1 MAENRIW
8 DEVLISAKKH
18 LSDQIIETWLRPLS
32 IKELRGD
39 LITIIAPNKFYKN
52 WVEDKYLNVLKKI
65 FTEELTIDA
74 EITIEVENNKV
85 EHIEKNVPL
94 YVNKDLNIPK
104 FTTNLNKQYS
114 FENFVVGS
122 SNQFAFSAAS
132 AVAEGYFHTYNPL
145 FIYGGVGLGKTHIMH
160 AIGNKLIKSFPKL
173 KILYISSE
181 SFTNEM
187 IYSLKSKSMDNF
199 REKYRSIDVLLFDD
213 VQFLA
218 GKTRS
223 TEEFFYTFNTLYD
236 DQKQIV
242 ITSDKTPDE
251 IPEMEERLTSR
262 FAWGLIADIQPP
274 NVEEKTAI
282 LLKRA
287 EIMGINLSNELAIF
301 LAESLKGDNVRELIG
316 ALIRLSAYSSFNSE
330 PLSIDFAKKC
340 LDRFLIKKDKPI
352 NPESVIEAVCSYFNV
367 KFSELKSKK
376 RTKSISLPRQVA
388 MYILR
393 DKLNISL
400 QEIGEILGGRDHST
414 VLHSISQIDS
424 KIKKDNE
431 LKTIITNIN
440 KLIYK

>member
-1 MAENRIW
+1 MTENRIW

-18 LSDQIIETWLRPLS
+18 LSNQIIETWLRPLS

-52 WVEDKYLNVLKKI
+52 WVDDKYLNVLKKI
-65 FTEELTIDA
+65 FTDELTIDA
-74 EITIEVENNKV
+74 EITIEVENNNVKN
-85 EHIEKNVPL
+85 IEKNVPL
-94 YVNKDLNIPK
+94 YVNKDINIPK
-104 FTTNLNKQYS
+104 FTTNLNKQYN

-199 REKYRSIDVLLFDD
+199 REKYRNIDVLLFDD

-287 EIMGINLSNELAIF
+287 EIMGINLSDEIAIF
-301 LAESLKGDNVRELIG
+301 LAENLKGDNVRELIG
-316 ALIRLSAYSSFNSE
+316 ALIRLSAYASFNSE
-330 PLSIDFAKKC
+330 PLSIDFAKRC

-376 RTKSISLPRQVA
+376 RTKSISLPRQIA

-431 LKTIITNIN
+431 LKTIVNNIN

>member
-94 YVNKDLNIPK
+94 YVNKDINIPK

-431 LKTIITNIN
+431 LKTIINNIN

>member
-94 YVNKDLNIPK
+94 YVNKDINIPK

-122 SNQFAFSAAS
+122 SNQFAFSAAY

-301 LAESLKGDNVRELIG
+301 LAENLKGDNVRELIG
-316 ALIRLSAYSSFNSE
+316 ALIRLSAYASFNSE

-431 LKTIITNIN
+431 LKTIINNIN

>member
-8 DEVLISAKKH
+8 EEVLKYANKH
-18 LSDQIIETWLRPLS
+18 LSEQIVETWLKPLS

-39 LITIIAPNKFYKN
+39 LVTIIAPNKFYKN
-52 WVEDKYLNVLKKI
+52 WVEDKYLNIIKKI
-65 FTEELTIDA
+65 FSEELTIDA
-74 EITIEVENNKV
+74 DIAIEISNHKVEN
-85 EHIEKNVPL
+85 HEKNVPL
-94 YVNKDLNIPK
+94 YVNKDINIPK
-104 FTTNLNKQYS
+104 FTTNLNKQYN

-187 IYSLKSKSMDNF
+187 IYSLKSKSMDSF
-199 REKYRSIDVLLFDD
+199 REKYRNIDVLLFDD

-287 EIMGINLSNELAIF
+287 EIMGINLSNEIALF
-301 LAESLKGDNVRELIG
+301 LAENLKGDNVRELIG
-316 ALIRLSAYSSFNSE
+316 ALIRLSAYASFNSE

-352 NPESVIEAVCSYFNV
+352 NPESILDAVCSYFNV
-367 KFSELKSKK
+367 KISELKSKK
-376 RTKSISLPRQVA
+376 RTKSISLPRQIA

-400 QEIGEILGGRDHST
+400 QEVGELLGGRDHST
-414 VLHSISQIDS
+414 VLHSISQIES
-424 KIKKDNE
+424 KMKKDQE
-431 LKTIITNIN
+431 LKTIIININ

>member
-1 MAENRIW
+1 MAEGRIW
-8 DEVLISAKKH
+8 DEVLKYARPV
-18 LSDQIIETWLRPLS
+18 LGEQVVETWLKPLS
-32 IKELRGD
+32 VKELRGD
-39 LITIIAPNKFYKN
+39 LITLSAPNRFYKN
-52 WVEDKYLNVLKKI
+52 WIEDKYLNTIKKI
-65 FTEELTIDA
+65 FVEELSIDA
-74 EITIEVENNKV
+74 DIAIEISNNNIEAKSNESLV
-85 EHIEKNVPL
+85 
-94 YVNKDLNIPK
+94 YVNPEINIPK
-104 FTTNLNKQYS
+104 FSTNLNKQYT
-114 FENFVVGS
+114 FDNFVVGS

-187 IYSLKSKSMDNF
+187 IYSLKSKSMDTF
-199 REKYRSIDVLLFDD
+199 RDKYRNIDVLLFDD

-236 DQKQIV
+236 EQKQII

-274 NVEEKTAI
+274 NIEEKTAI

-287 EIMGINLSNELAIF
+287 EIMGIYLSDELALF
-301 LAESLKGDNVRELIG
+301 LAENLKGDNVRELIG
-316 ALIRLSAYSSFNSE
+316 ALIRLSAYASFNSE
-330 PLSIDFAKKC
+330 PLSIEFAKKC
-340 LDRFLIKKDKPI
+340 LDRFLIKKDKII
-352 NPESVIEAVCSYFNV
+352 NPDTIVETICTHFNV
-367 KFSELKSKK
+367 KMSELKSKK
-376 RTKSISLPRQVA
+376 RTKSISLPRQIA

-393 DKLNISL
+393 NKLNISL
-400 QEIGEILGGRDHST
+400 QEIGEIFGGRDHST
-414 VLHSISQIDS
+414 VLHSLSQIES
-424 KIKKDNE
+424 KIKKDVE
-431 LKTIITNIN
+431 LKTLISNIN
-440 KLIYK
+440 KQIYK

>member
-8 DEVLISAKKH
+8 DEVLIFAKKY

-65 FTEELTIDA
+65 FAEELTIDA

-94 YVNKDLNIPK
+94 YVNKDINIPK

-122 SNQFAFSAAS
+122 SNQFAFSAAY

-301 LAESLKGDNVRELIG
+301 LAENLKGDNVRELIG
-316 ALIRLSAYSSFNSE
+316 ALIRLSAYASFNSE

-340 LDRFLIKKDKPI
+340 LDKFLIKKDKPI
-352 NPESVIEAVCSYFNV
+352 NPESVIEAVCNYFNI

-376 RTKSISLPRQVA
+376 RTKSISLPRQIA

-431 LKTIITNIN
+431 LKTIINNIN

>member
-431 LKTIITNIN
+431 LKTIINNIN